1 MNLIL
6 TAFFIF
12 FIFFISCLNWQRTVK
27 AMLVLVVIEGA
38 LRKWFLPQA
47 SEMIYFLKDVVI
59 LGAYVNYFGFSKNQ
73 SKWMLNKSI
82 INILIF
88 IIAGWGIFQIF
99 NPSLGSPLVGVFGW
113 KAYLYYVPLMWMVP
127 DLFRSES
134 ELQDFL
140 REYLLLLI
148 PVGILAVA
156 QFFSPASSLLNVY
169 VRTAKQGVSTFGI
182 AGLNVRVTGTFSYL
196 SGYAVY
202 LSVCFGLL
210 MPLLLIKQPLR
221 WRILVLI
228 EAFLLIVTSLMTGA
242 RSLVFLEVLFLLGY
256 LIVQAVSRPADL
268 WHGSKRILL
277 PGLAIAIAAGV
288 WFSPAIDLFWKRATL
303 NEDVPQRIA
312 NTFTQPF
319 EFFKYKQIDGYGIGA
334 AHQATPALRQAL
346 NLPSGE
352 IIPVYNE
359 LETSKIALELGP
371 IGFSLWY
378 ALRISIIA
386 ALGLLFLRLKSRFLR
401 QLALCAFLVQA
412 ISINGQL
419 VFNHIYAVYYWF
431 ISGFIFLLPRLEQIE
446 NWQQKQKLL
455 FHQNVPPPDISG
467 SPYRQS

>member
-1 MNLIL
+1 VSLIL
-6 TAFFIF
+6 AAIFISL
-12 FIFFISCLNWQRTVK
+12 IFFISCLNWQRTVK
-27 AMLVLVVIEGA
+27 AALVLVVIEGA
-38 LRKWFLPQA
+38 LRKWVFPDA
-47 SEMIYFLKDVVI
+47 SEMIYFLKDIVI
-59 LGAYVNYFGFSKNQ
+59 LGAYVNYFGFSKIQ
-73 SKWMLNKSI
+73 SKWMLNKSTV
-82 INILIF
+82 NILIF
-88 IIAGWGIFQIF
+88 IVAGWGLFQIF
-99 NPSLGSPLVGVFGW
+99 NPSLGSPLVGFFGW
-113 KAYLYYVPLMWMVP
+113 KAYLYYAPLMWMVP

-134 ELQDFL
+134 ELKDFL
-140 REYLLLLI
+140 NKYLLLLI

-156 QFFSPASSLLNVY
+156 QFFSPASSPLNVY
-169 VRTAKQGVSTFGI
+169 VRTARQGISTFGI
-182 AGLNVRVTGTFSYL
+182 AGMNVRVTGTFSYL

-256 LIVQAVSRPADL
+256 LIIQALSRPSDL
-268 WHGSKRILL
+268 WQWSKKMLL
-277 PGLAIAIAAGV
+277 PSLAIAIAAGI
-288 WFSPAIDLFWKRATL
+288 WFAPAIESFWKRATL

-312 NTFTQPF
+312 NSFTQPF

-346 NLPSGE
+346 SLPPGE

-378 ALRISIIA
+378 ALRISILVT
-386 ALGLLFLRLKSRFLR
+386 LGLLFLKLKSRFLR
-401 QLALCAFLVQA
+401 QLALCALLVQA

-431 ISGFIFLLPRLEQIE
+431 ISGFIFLLPQLEKIE

-455 FHQNVPPPDISG
+455 FYQNVPPPDIAG
-467 SPYRQS
+467 SPYRQP